1 LVGVFIGI
9 GVGPGDPE
17 LLTFK
22 VAKALKAVDV
32 ICVPKSHINKPSMA
46 LGMIREVLAERE
58 KPVEIIELVFP
69 MTKDELNNRKLWME
83 SAAIVAEK
91 VKKGDVAFI
100 TLGDPML
107 YSTFR
112 YLYECVKETYPEIE
126 LEIIPGVTSVTA
138 VAASSKLPLAEKD
151 EVVTIIP
158 SDLDPT
164 HLEDV
169 ARHADNLV
177 FMKCAFH
184 IKELIPI
191 LLKAGFTENST
202 VALVKR
208 CTLLEE
214 KVLVG
219 KLCEVEDWD
228 ITEDYFSVAI
238 VKKSQVPIHW
248 KQNGNGCDKSGCGC
262 SHE

>member
-17 LLTFK
+17 LLTLK
-22 VAKALKAVDV
+22 AAKALKTVDT
-32 ICVPKSHINKPSMA
+32 ICVPKSHTNRPSMA
-46 LGMIREVLAERE
+46 LGMIQMVLAER
-58 KPVEIIELVFP
+58 KNPAEILELVFP
-69 MTKDELNNRKLWME
+69 MSRDDLNNRKLWAE
-83 SAAIVAEK
+83 NAEVVAKK

-107 YSTFR
+107 YSTFL
-112 YLYECVKETYPEIE
+112 YLYEFVKETYPEME

-138 VAASSKLPLAEKD
+138 VAAQSKLPLAEQD

-158 SDLDPT
+158 ADLKPA
-164 HLEDV
+164 HLQE
-169 ARHADNLV
+169 AAKHAENLV
-177 FMKCAFH
+177 FMKCAYR
-184 IKELIPI
+184 IKEFIPI
-191 LLKAGFTENST
+191 LLKAGFTEKST

-208 CTLLEE
+208 CTLPEE

-219 KLCEVEDWD
+219 HLGDVAKWD
-228 ITEDYFSVAI
+228 VSEDYFSVAI

-248 KQNGNGCDKSGCGC
+248 KQNGSAKK
-262 SHE
+262 HE